1 MCVVTHFACTAACAS
16 APATWSEWL
25 PLQALYN
32 AFCNGVGDVDGDTM
46 IAIVIVFCRYA
57 LHECGAVPSS
67 LQCDPRFDHIQHMLQ
82 SAPLGSDS
90 SDDD

>member
-1 MCVVTHFACTAACAS
+1 MRFVTV
-16 APATWSEWL
+16 L
-25 PLQALYN
+25 VMMVML
-32 AFCNGVGDVDGDTM
+32 TM
-46 IAIVIVFCRYA
+46 MIVIVMVCCRYA
-57 LHECGAVPSS
+57 LGECGAVQSS